1 MGRRKIALRLAPAI
15 AALLLLAAG
24 CGDDDPSV
32 SISRPEEGSTVDGP
46 DVEVCTDV
54 KNFDVVDR
62 LDEEPQAGEGH
73 IHFYLDQLAIPI
85 DDDDPAVT
93 EDGTYHATA
102 QTCHTWEDLDEGEH
116 AFAVQLVD
124 NDHSALSRPV
134 LDEVEVTV
142 ELEASPSPARTP
154 TATPEEEEEEATP
167 TATEEPETPTESPT
181 ATPETSPTT
190 TP

>member
-1 MGRRKIALRLAPAI
+1 MGRRKIALLLAPAI
-15 AALLLLAAG
+15 AVLSLAAG
-24 CGDDDPSV
+24 CGGDNDPSV
-32 SISRPEEGSTVDGP
+32 TISRPEEGSTVDGP

-62 LDEEPQAGEGH
+62 IGEEPQAGEGH
-73 IHFYLDQLAIPI
+73 IHFYLDQVAIPI

-93 EDGTYHATA
+93 EEGTYHATV

-124 NDHSALSRPV
+124 NDHSALAKPI

-167 TATEEPETPTESPT
+167 APTEEVETPTESPT